1 MMIVQTPSFM
11 HPRPINCTFGET
23 IILRYLQTTSTE
35 RWNAF
40 HSSEAFCPLNR
51 SQPPEPSLA
60 PRADAVSIFKN
71 STASAI
77 SIPDY
82 ILKQSNSVSYAIVTF
97 AYDKPGIPPLQILA
111 DGCSAFLDKHLMKQ
125 FCR

>member
-1 MMIVQTPSFM
+1 MRDIDPGTLKLHTDKAVVRIVPADRIRKQKTDSK
-11 HPRPINCTFGET
+11 HN
-23 IILRYLQTTSTE
+23 
-35 RWNAF
+35 
-40 HSSEAFCPLNR
+40 
-51 SQPPEPSLA
+51 QPPEPSLA

-97 AYDKPGIPPLQILA
+97 AYDNPGIPPLQILA

-125 FCR
+125 FCRRQNRFA